1 MYCDCKLRGRPR
13 CVARMPIQT
22 RYVGSNIALLLV
34 GAVVCLGT
42 GFMAVMTAGFGA
54 DPVHDFN
61 APRSSAALLLI
72 PFYLITF
79 RWCGVGSVG
88 VWCTAL
94 VSLVSCLV
102 VGMAAP
108 TVLFTLLLAL
118 QGLICTGINSASMK
132 RGSAQR

>member
-1 MYCDCKLRGRPR
+1 ML
-13 CVARMPIQT
+13 IQT

-34 GAVVCLGT
+34 GAVVCLAT

-54 DPVHDFN
+54 GPVHDFK
-61 APRSSAALLLI
+61 SAAILCDILAALFSV
-72 PFYLITF
+72 PFYLATF

-88 VWCTAL
+88 VWCAAL

-102 VGMAAP
+102 TGMAGP

-118 QGLICTGINSASMK
+118 QGLICTGINSASTK
-132 RGSAQR
+132 RELAHR

>member
-1 MYCDCKLRGRPR
+1 MLIR
-13 CVARMPIQT
+13 T

-34 GAVVCLGT
+34 GAVVCLAT

-54 DPVHDFN
+54 DPVHDFKS
-61 APRSSAALLLI
+61 AAIRCGILAALLSV
-72 PFYLITF
+72 PFYLATF

-102 VGMAAP
+102 TGMAGP

-118 QGLICTGINSASMK
+118 QGLICTGINSAST
-132 RGSAQR
+132 RREFVQR